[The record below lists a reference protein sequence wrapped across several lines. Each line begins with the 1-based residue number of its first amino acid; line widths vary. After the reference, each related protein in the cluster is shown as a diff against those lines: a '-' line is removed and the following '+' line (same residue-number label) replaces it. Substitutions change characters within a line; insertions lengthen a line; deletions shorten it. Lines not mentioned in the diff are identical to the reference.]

1 MFRACAVWFAPED
14 RLSDMSDIEEWMEE
28 NWYPLWTKKAMMRDK
43 MRNCS
48 SGIRGEM
55 TMCVQSVAA
64 IKETEILAKTQE
76 ETYLRDYSD
85 KEVADMS
92 DE

>member
-1 MFRACAVWFAPED
+1 
-14 RLSDMSDIEEWMEE
+14 
-28 NWYPLWTKKAMMRDK
+28 
-43 MRNCS
+43 
-48 SGIRGEM
+48 M

-64 IKETEILAKTQE
+64 LKETEILAKTQE
-76 ETYLRDYSD
+76 ERYLRDYSD

>member
-1 MFRACAVWFAPED
+1 
-14 RLSDMSDIEEWMEE
+14 
-28 NWYPLWTKKAMMRDK
+28 MMREK
-43 MRNCS
+43 MHNCS

-76 ETYLRDYSD
+76 ERYLRDYSD